1 LSAYRWQIDGQFGL
15 KNLSWTA
22 SVPRPPGPGEVAL
35 RVRAVSLNYRDLLM
49 IRGHY
54 NPRQPLPL
62 VPGSDCVGEVVAV
75 GDGVVDWAPGVRA
88 CPAFNPGW
96 VRGPIPAS
104 ATRTTLGGPVEGV
117 FQEHV
122 VVPASALVAPPDHFT
137 DAECATLP
145 CAGVTAWRALV
156 TEGGIQP
163 GHTILTLGTG
173 GVSLFAVQIGAMRGA
188 RVCIT
193 SSSEAKLAR
202 ALDFG
207 ADHGICYSTDPAWG
221 KTAARWAGSGVDVVV
236 ELGGA
241 GTLAQSLRAVR
252 TGGTV
257 ALIGV
262 LDGVQTNL
270 ALTSVLMRHIRVQ
283 GVFVGAVDD
292 LRDLVACY
300 AAHPHIR
307 PVVDRTFPL
316 SSLPEA
322 LEHLASGRHMGKVVL
337 TAESRVR

>member
-1 LSAYRWQIDGQFGL
+1 MKRWQIQGGFGVEHL
-15 KNLSWTA
+15 VWSA
-22 SVPRPPGPGEVAL
+22 GEPRDPGPGEVLL

-75 GDGVVDWAPGVRA
+75 GDGVTEWTLGQRV

-96 VRGPIPAS
+96 VDGPIPLA
-104 ATRTTLGGPVEGV
+104 ATRTTLGGPVDGV
-117 FQEHV
+117 FQHAV
-122 VVPASALVAPPDHFT
+122 VVPASALVSPPEHWT

-156 TEGGIQP
+156 VEGQIGS
-163 GHTILTLGTG
+163 GSTVLTLGTG
-173 GVSLFAVQIGAMRGA
+173 GVSLFALQVARMHGA

-193 SSSEAKLAR
+193 SSSEQKLERAR
-202 ALDFG
+202 ALG
-207 ADHGICYSTDPAWG
+207 ASEGIVYTADSDWG
-221 KTAARWAGSGVDVVV
+221 RTARRWAGSGVDVVV

-241 GTLAQSLRAVR
+241 GTLDQSLRAVR

-262 LDGVQTNL
+262 LAGAKTSL
-270 ALTSVLMRHIRVQ
+270 ALTSVLMRHVRVQ
-283 GVFVGAVDD
+283 GVFVGSVRD
-292 LRDLVACY
+292 LADLVACY
-300 AAHPHIR
+300 RAHPDQR
-307 PVVDRTFPL
+307 PVVDRVFEL
-316 SSLPEA
+316 AELPQA
-322 LEHLASGRHMGKVVL
+322 LQWMAAGRHMGKVVL
-337 TAESRVR
+337 RT